1 MQPANPRRPVPTKP
15 MLAGSGTAA
24 GGSGG
29 SDGSAA
35 SAENFEK
42 EASLSDCVAGAG
54 GVIEVY
60 AKVIEPPVKPGAP
73 KKVRAPASP
82 GKANVLP

>member
-24 GGSGG
+24 GG

-54 GVIEVY
+54 GIIEVY
-60 AKVIEPPVKPGAP
+60 AKVMEPPVKPGAP

-82 GKANVLP
+82 GKKKVLP